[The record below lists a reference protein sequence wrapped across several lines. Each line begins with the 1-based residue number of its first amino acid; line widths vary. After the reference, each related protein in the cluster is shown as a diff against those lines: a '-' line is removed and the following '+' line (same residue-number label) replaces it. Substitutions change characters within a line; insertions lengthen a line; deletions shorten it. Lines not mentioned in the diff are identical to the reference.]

1 MRVRLLA
8 FLPVLCL
15 AAAAYAAERPDV
27 KGLFLLA
34 DYPAVS
40 VQAGTTA
47 NVGLKLQNFG
57 LAPERYQLSVD
68 GVPQGWSATLL
79 GGGQPVAAAM
89 PTTDG
94 TVNLELR
101 LDIPA
106 NATGSTQ
113 TLTVNAKSANGT
125 TTSLPIAV
133 TLAKELPAKLKV
145 DTALPA
151 LRGTSKSSFEY
162 QLTIKNDAGRNLT
175 VSFAAAAPRNFE
187 TSFTEAYGTQEL
199 SSVAIE
205 AGKSK
210 DVKLKVRPPSTVDA
224 GTFPVKVTVSS
235 EGATAS
241 TEVSLDIIG
250 QPRLT
255 LSGRDGLVS
264 ARGEAGKQTTIP
276 VLITNTGSAPADEV
290 ELSSTAPTGWKIEFE
305 PKTVAKI
312 EPNKDAE
319 VTARVTPTDK
329 SLAGDYMAT
338 LRASSRGD
346 SASTQF
352 RVTVG
357 TSTVWGLWAIGI
369 VGVALLFMAAAIARF
384 GRR

>member
-175 VSFAAAAPRNFE
+175 VSFAAQAPRNFE